1 MAIEGYLAQLKIS
14 FQVLQHTIYAA
25 VLAEQLQPVQN
36 ILGTQQLLLRT
47 TQTPG
52 QTVAADAGFAQ
63 ELLQTTHLIAVLGQD
78 LRVWIKKKQQ
88 DVLGF
93 LEALKVDYAPLD
105 IACNEDNRMWMR
117 ENVPVEKKP
126 TNGIPLPPQIFNEE
140 SYCGDYETFFDAK
153 EDNAVYAFLG
163 LPPPP
168 GSKEAKEAYLLE
180 NGPVE
185 NGTIVNGTD
194 DAEDEENLEAEE
206 ENIDDDTL
214 KREVPM
220 EECNGD
226 EHTEEVE
233 AEVGGETGEEA
244 AEEKVA
250 EEKEA
255 VEDTEES
262 LENTAPVKEEEAQEE
277 AEDEEAKGEDD
288 QPVSEQEEEDE

>member
-1 MAIEGYLAQLKIS
+1 MVIKVFLAS
-14 FQVLQHTIYAA
+14 SSGSTA
-25 VLAEQLQPVQN
+25 
-36 ILGTQQLLLRT
+36 
-47 TQTPG
+47 
-52 QTVAADAGFAQ
+52 
-63 ELLQTTHLIAVLGQD
+63 
-78 LRVWIKKKQQ
+78 IKKKQQ

-153 EDNAVYAFLG
+153 EDNAVFAFLG

-168 GSKEAKEAYLLE
+168 GSK
-180 NGPVE
+180 
-185 NGTIVNGTD
+185 
-194 DAEDEENLEAEE
+194 
-206 ENIDDDTL
+206 

-220 EECNGD
+220 EEFNGD

-244 AEEKVA
+244 AEEATEEDAAA
-250 EEKEA
+250 EEKVAKEEEEV
-255 VEDTEES
+255 VEDTEEAT
-262 LENTAPVKEEEAQEE
+262 EDTQAPVKQEEAQEE
-277 AEDEEAKGEDD
+277 VEDEEAKEEEELR
-288 QPVSEQEEEDE
+288 QLEEEEEAPEQEEEDE

>member
-1 MAIEGYLAQLKIS
+1 MVIKVFLAS
-14 FQVLQHTIYAA
+14 SSGSTA
-25 VLAEQLQPVQN
+25 
-36 ILGTQQLLLRT
+36 
-47 TQTPG
+47 
-52 QTVAADAGFAQ
+52 
-63 ELLQTTHLIAVLGQD
+63 
-78 LRVWIKKKQQ
+78 IKKKQQ

-153 EDNAVYAFLG
+153 EDNAVFAFLG

-168 GSKEAKEAYLLE
+168 GSKEAKEAEKAFILE

-185 NGTIVNGTD
+185 NGTVEIETVESETVESGTD

-206 ENIDDDTL
+206 VEEENLDDDSL
-214 KREVPM
+214 KP
-220 EECNGD
+220 
-226 EHTEEVE
+226 
-233 AEVGGETGEEA
+233 
-244 AEEKVA
+244 
-250 EEKEA
+250 
-255 VEDTEES
+255 
-262 LENTAPVKEEEAQEE
+262 PVKQEEAQEE
-277 AEDEEAKGEDD
+277 VEDEEAKGEDD

>member
-1 MAIEGYLAQLKIS
+1 MVIKVFLAS
-14 FQVLQHTIYAA
+14 SSGSTA
-25 VLAEQLQPVQN
+25 
-36 ILGTQQLLLRT
+36 
-47 TQTPG
+47 
-52 QTVAADAGFAQ
+52 
-63 ELLQTTHLIAVLGQD
+63 
-78 LRVWIKKKQQ
+78 IKKKQQ

-262 LENTAPVKEEEAQEE
+262 LENTKAPVKEEEAQEE

-288 QPVSEQEEEDE
+288 QPVSEEEEELRQLEEEEEEEVTEEAEQEEEDE